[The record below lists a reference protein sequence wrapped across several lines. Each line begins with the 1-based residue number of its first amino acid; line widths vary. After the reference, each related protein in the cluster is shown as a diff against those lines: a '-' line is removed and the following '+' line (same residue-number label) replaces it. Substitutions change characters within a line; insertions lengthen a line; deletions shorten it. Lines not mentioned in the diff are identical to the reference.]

1 MHVQRLCL
9 PLSLSLS
16 VRTVKKKTKKR
27 GHFKAKVI
35 DYRAPRHTSWARVDC
50 PRLFFSLLS
59 RSDESIHFCEERRG
73 WCVNTV
79 RSWCG
84 GPVLLSR
91 CRRCLGCCVKT
102 AIVTQCSFVC
112 GPQGL
117 MGHYAEWP
125 DSLPAARSLEG
136 HKHNVVRPRPPLSL
150 SSLAASLHI
159 TFLTYLT
166 LPYQATSRGLVGK
179 VTSALIC
186 V

>member
-16 VRTVKKKTKKR
+16 VRTVKKK

-35 DYRAPRHTSWARVDC
+35 DYRASRHTSSARVDC
-50 PRLFFSLLS
+50 PRSCALFFSLLS
-59 RSDESIHFCEERRG
+59 RSDESIHLCEERRG

-79 RSWCG
+79 CSWCD

-125 DSLPAARSLEG
+125 DS
-136 HKHNVVRPRPPLSL
+136 PPLHDLWRDTNTTWSAPTPIV
-150 SSLAASLHI
+150 SHRPTASFAHHLPH
-159 TFLTYLT
+159 LPYLT
-166 LPYQATSRGLVGK
+166 LPTSRGLVGK